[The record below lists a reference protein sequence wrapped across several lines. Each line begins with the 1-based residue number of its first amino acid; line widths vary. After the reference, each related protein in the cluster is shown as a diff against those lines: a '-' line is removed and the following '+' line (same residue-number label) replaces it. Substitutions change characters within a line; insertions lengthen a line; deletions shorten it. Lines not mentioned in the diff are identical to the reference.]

1 MTSKDPSSATPGYP
15 IGVTSRLTNIHAE
28 TLRIWERRYAIVEPV
43 RASRGRRFYSEQDV
57 RRLGLVK
64 TLVDAGNPISAVA
77 GLSLDELEVRVTAT
91 AAPTALRLPLSPA
104 GPCRVLAIGE
114 GVPTLLKE
122 GSPGRDIEIVACFRE
137 PEQVQPQSRGA
148 IADVLLW
155 ELPAV
160 HNDTTREVTKLLAR
174 SRARRAVVVY
184 TFAARRA
191 IQDLETAGVR
201 CLKAPASADL
211 IGQTCRS
218 VQESATTPIQVS
230 VPSPQGIPPRRFA
243 PEQLARIA
251 LSSPTMACECP
262 HHLVDLVNSLAA
274 FERYSEECESRNF
287 KDAQVHALLR
297 AIAGTARALLET
309 GLERVIESEGMSL
322 G

>member
-1 MTSKDPSSATPGYP
+1 
-15 IGVTSRLTNIHAE
+15 
-28 TLRIWERRYAIVEPV
+28 
-43 RASRGRRFYSEQDV
+43 
-57 RRLGLVK
+57 
-64 TLVDAGNPISAVA
+64 
-77 GLSLDELEVRVTAT
+77 
-91 AAPTALRLPLSPA
+91 
-104 GPCRVLAIGE
+104 VLAIGE

-137 PEQVQPQSRGA
+137 PEQVQPQSKGA

-160 HNDTTREVTKLLAR
+160 HNDTTREVSKLLAR